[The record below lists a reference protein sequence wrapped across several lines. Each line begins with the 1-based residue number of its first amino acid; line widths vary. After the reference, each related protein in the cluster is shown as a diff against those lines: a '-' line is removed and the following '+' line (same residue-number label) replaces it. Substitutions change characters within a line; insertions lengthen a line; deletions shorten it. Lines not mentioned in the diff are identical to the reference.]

1 MATQTETEQRS
12 RGQKTGQQSEPTRT
26 QIRADRAQTDTE
38 SRSQAQKNGQE
49 HSEPTRE
56 QIREDQDHFAQL
68 QDSYQSQAHQQAD
81 EVKRQLQQATETG
94 REALGQYVRGVARGY
109 QAFIPQ
115 SVMDPHQA
123 IDYVFDFVVQT
134 AELQRSVVHE
144 LVGAGRVNA
153 RAANRAAEDV
163 SDNR

>member
-1 MATQTETEQRS
+1 MATQTETEQRNRS
-12 RGQKTGQQSEPTRT
+12 QKTSSQQSEPTRKED
-26 QIRADRAQTDTE
+26 QPQGDSEQ
-38 SRSQAQKNGQE
+38 RSASQKNGHE

-68 QDSYQSQAHQQAD
+68 QESYQSQAHEQAD
-81 EVKRQLQQATETG
+81 AVKRQLQQATETG

-123 IDYVFDFVVQT
+123 IDFVFDFVVQT

-144 LVGAGRVNA
+144 WVGAGRTNA
-153 RAANRAAEDV
+153 RAANRAAEDA
-163 SDNR
+163 SEDR

>member
-1 MATQTETEQRS
+1 MATQTENEQRS
-12 RGQKTGQQSEPTRT
+12 RSPKSGQQ
-26 QIRADRAQTDTE
+26 Q
-38 SRSQAQKNGQE
+38 
-49 HSEPTRE
+49 SEPTRE

-68 QDSYQSQAHQQAD
+68 QESYQSQAHQQAD

-115 SVMDPHQA
+115 SVIDPHQA
-123 IDYVFDFVVQT
+123 VDFVFDFIVQT
-134 AELQRSVVHE
+134 ADLQRSVVHE
-144 LVGAGRVNA
+144 LVGAGRTNA
-153 RAANRAAEDV
+153 RATNRAAEDV

>member
-1 MATQTETEQRS
+1 MATQTDNEQRS
-12 RGQKTGQQSEPTRT
+12 RSQKSGHQP
-26 QIRADRAQTDTE
+26 
-38 SRSQAQKNGQE
+38 
-49 HSEPTRE
+49 SEPTRE

-68 QDSYQSQAHQQAD
+68 QESYQSQAHQQAD

-115 SVMDPHQA
+115 SVVDPHQA
-123 IDYVFDFVVQT
+123 IDFVFDFIVQT
-134 AELQRSVVHE
+134 ADLQRSVVHE

-163 SDNR
+163 SDDR